1 MKTPP
6 ENSPP
11 KTDELVF
18 AREQPSGG
26 TVRRRAPW
34 KVLVVDD
41 EAEIH
46 NLTRLVLEGFSF
58 EKRELE
64 LLNAYSGKQ
73 AMELVAAHPD
83 ISLILLDVVMEDY
96 DSGLQ
101 VVRYIREEL
110 GNPFVRIVLR
120 TGQPGQAPEHEVV
133 ANYDINDY
141 KAKTELT
148 AQKLFTT
155 VTSALR
161 AYRDLRLIERHSEG
175 LERILEASASLF
187 GIRSQE
193 AFAEVVLSQLAAI
206 LHAAVVDD
214 DEDTQDPQE
223 DAASGAVVTPEGDG
237 FCIVRSVGQVGA
249 ELPENVLEELQTALR
264 EKESRFST
272 ERVVGYLRSDDGHE
286 CLLWFESGD
295 RVRALD
301 RKLVQVFVNHAA
313 VAYHNLM
320 LNAEIVDTQKEVIT
334 TLGELVETRSMEVAN
349 HVQRVGE
356 YARLLGL
363 LSGLSDRE
371 AELLRLA
378 APMHDVGKIGIPDA
392 ILNKP
397 GPVTDTEFEVIKTH
411 TSIGNTIL
419 GKSNRRIMQAA
430 AIVAHQHH
438 ERWDGKGYPQALA
451 GEDIHLYGRITCL
464 VDVFDALGHSRC
476 YKDAWPLGRVLEF
489 LREGRSGAFDPKLVD
504 RFLDHLAEFLAIQ
517 DRLSD
522 DA

>member
-1 MKTPP
+1 MSTPP
-6 ENSPP
+6 DQIVPP
-11 KTDELVF
+11 DDVLQFADEPP
-18 AREQPSGG
+18 ASEAP
-26 TVRRRAPW
+26 RRRTPW

-41 EAEIH
+41 ETEIH
-46 NLTRLVLEGFSF
+46 SLTRLVLEGFTF
-58 EKRELE
+58 EERELE

-73 AMELVAAHPD
+73 AMELVAANPD

-101 VVRYIREEL
+101 VVRHIREEL

-161 AYRDLRLIERHSEG
+161 AYRDLRTIQRHSVG
-175 LERILEASASLF
+175 LERILAASASLF
-187 GIRSQE
+187 GIRTPE
-193 AFAEVVLSQLAAI
+193 RFAEVVLSQLRVMLRSASDA
-206 LHAAVVDD
+206 VDD
-214 DEDTQDPQE
+214 AGDEE
-223 DAASGAVVTPEGDG
+223 DGGIGAVVTPQGDG
-237 FCIVRSVGQVGA
+237 FHVLRGVGLIAA
-249 ELPENVLEELQTALR
+249 ELPESALAELRAAVTA
-264 EKESRFST
+264 KESRFSK
-272 ERVVGYLRSDDGHE
+272 ERVVGYLHSQDGRE
-286 CLLWFESGD
+286 CLLYFESGS
-295 RVRALD
+295 RVRSLD
-301 RKLVQVFVNHAA
+301 LTLVQIFVNHAA

-334 TLGELVETRSMEVAN
+334 TLGELVETRSSEVAN

-356 YARLLGL
+356 YAQLLAI
-363 LSGLSDRE
+363 LSGLPEAE

-397 GPVTDTEFEVIKTH
+397 GPVSADEFEVIKTH
-411 TSIGNTIL
+411 TQIGNTIL

-430 AIVAHQHH
+430 AIVAYQHH
-438 ERWDGKGYPQALA
+438 ERWDGTGYPQGLA
-451 GEDIHLYGRITCL
+451 GERIHIYGRITCL
-464 VDVFDALGHSRC
+464 VDVFDALGHRRC
-476 YKDAWPLGRVLEF
+476 YKDAWPLDRVLEF
-489 LREGRSGAFDPKLVD
+489 LREGRGSAFDPRLTDLLLD
-504 RFLDHLAEFLAIQ
+504 RLEEFLAIQ
-517 DRLSD
+517 DRLAD
-522 DA
+522 DAG